1 MIFYK
6 EDILER
12 FLMKKLIE
20 WKDKPHRKPLILNGA
35 RQVGKTWLLK
45 EFGKNHFDNV
55 AYVNLDDNPAMQE
68 QFELGY
74 DIPRIISAIQ
84 FETSEVVSKDSTLI
98 ILDEI
103 QECPKA
109 LTSLKYFHENAPE
122 YVVAAAGSLLGITL
136 HEGSG
141 YPVGKVN
148 TLNLYPLHFREF
160 LVATG
165 NRNLCDLIDSGD
177 TELIN
182 SFSSRLVP
190 LLRQYYYVGGMP
202 EAVSAFLERGLLE
215 DAREV
220 QLEIL
225 QGYKLDISK
234 HLSRIKAEY
243 AIAAWRSIPN
253 HLGRENKKF
262 VFSHIASGARAK
274 NYRTGITWLAQAGIT
289 TIVRRISKPGI
300 PLRPYADDT
309 AFKLFLVD
317 VGLLGAMSQLDKETV
332 ISGNAI
338 FEEFKGSLTEQYVCQ
353 QLISDCGLTPYYW
366 SAENSSGEIDFLV
379 QKSNNVFAIEVKA
392 EENLRSKSLRAF
404 KNSHPEIH
412 SVRFSLS
419 GYREQDWMR
428 NVPLYAMSDMEF
440 WT

>member
-1 MIFYK
+1 M
-6 EDILER
+6 ER
-12 FLMKKLIE
+12 FLMKELIA
-20 WKDKPHRKPLILNGA
+20 WKDSPCRKPLILNGA

-45 EFGKNHFDNV
+45 EFGRTQFDNV
-55 AYVNLDDNPAMQE
+55 AYVNLDGNPRMHE

-84 FETSEVVSKDSTLI
+84 FETGQVVTEGGTLI
-98 ILDEI
+98 VLDEI
-103 QECPKA
+103 QACPKA
-109 LTSLKYFHENAPE
+109 LTCLKYFCEKAPG
-122 YVVAAAGSLLGITL
+122 YAIAAAGSLLGITV

-141 YPVGKVN
+141 YPVGKVDA
-148 TLNLYPLHFREF
+148 LDLHPLHFREF
-160 LVATG
+160 LAATG
-165 NRNLCDLIDSGD
+165 NGMLCDLIDSGD
-177 TELIN
+177 AALIT
-182 SFSSRLVP
+182 SFSSKLFP

-215 DAREV
+215 DARKV

-225 QGYKLDISK
+225 NGYERDVSK
-234 HLSRIKAEY
+234 HLSRTETEY
-243 AIAAWRSIPN
+243 ALAAWKSIPS

-262 VFSHIASGARAK
+262 VFSHIAQGARAK
-274 NYRTGITWLAQAGIT
+274 NYRSGITWLTQAGIT
-289 TIVRRISKPGI
+289 EIVRRISKPGM
-300 PLRPYADDT
+300 PLRPYADDS

-317 VGLLGAMSQLDKETV
+317 VGLLGAMAQLDKEAA
-332 ISGNAI
+332 IGGNEI

-353 QLISDCGLTPYYW
+353 QLVSDCGLTPYYW

-379 QKSNNVFAIEVKA
+379 QKANEAFAIEVKA

-404 KNSHPEIH
+404 KDAHPSIK

-428 NVPLYAMSDMEF
+428 NVPLYAVSNVGL
-440 WT
+440 WG